1 MAFHRGEEGIVK
13 FTHDT
18 TGTLTVVTGV
28 RSWSLSIEK
37 EALETTAH
45 LATSRDFTG
54 GLVSG
59 SGTMELLYENTA
71 AGEGKGDLIREAI
84 TASPNEGGS
93 IAKAELFTVN
103 AGSNGATA
111 GSQKF
116 SFEILITGSEFG
128 ATVGELQLVS
138 VSFVTKGNIT
148 YTTVS

>member
-1 MAFHRGEEGIVK
+1 MAFFRGEEGLVK
-13 FTHDT
+13 FTHDAD
-18 TGTLTVVTGV
+18 GTLTAVSGV
-28 RSWSLSIEK
+28 RSWSLSVEK
-37 EALETTAH
+37 EAIEITAH
-45 LATSRDFTG
+45 ADTSRDFTG

-84 TASPNEGGS
+84 ASSVTEGAS
-93 IAKAELFTVN
+93 IAQVQLFTVD
-103 AGSNGATA
+103 ADGSGGS

-116 SFEILITGSEFG
+116 SFDILITGSEFG

-148 YTTVS
+148 YTSVS

>member
-13 FTHDT
+13 FTHDAD
-18 TGTLTVVTGV
+18 GTLTVVTGV

-84 TASPNEGGS
+84 TSSVTEGAS

-103 AGSNGATA
+103 AGTNGTDT

-116 SFEILITGSEFG
+116 EFNILITGSEFG

-138 VSFVTKGNIT
+138 VSFVTKGDIS

>member
-84 TASPNEGGS
+84 TASPSEGGS
-93 IAKAELFTVN
+93 IAIAELFTVD
-103 AGSNGATA
+103 ADGSQGS

-116 SFEILITGSEFG
+116 RFEILITGSEFG

-148 YTTVS
+148 YAAV